1 MNPVAVAEKGAVR
14 STAEYGSDVVV
25 EMLRAHGIPYVALN
39 PGATFRGLHDSLVN
53 FGGIRDPETIL
64 CCHEEIAV
72 AVAHGYAKAT
82 GRPMA
87 AAVHNIVGLQHASMA
102 IYNAWCDRT
111 PVIVLG
117 GTGPMDETLRR
128 PWIDWVHTALVQGQQ
143 VRDYVK
149 WDDQPASVAA
159 IPESFLRAHRI
170 AMTEPRGPVYIC
182 YDVMIQEERI
192 ARPLPLPPVA
202 RYAPPA
208 PPAPDAAA
216 LDRVAAQLVEA
227 ERPVVLAEDVSRN
240 PAAVGALA
248 ALAELLALPVLDQSG
263 RVNLPTRHSF
273 NLTGGAKDLL
283 PETDLVLALDLQDL
297 YGPLAAGLRERQAP
311 LVVPE
316 AAQIISISLHDYL
329 QRSWSADYNRLVPI
343 DVALAGDT
351 GAALP
356 ALVAACRA
364 RLAGNT
370 AATARVAD
378 RVKRLAAL
386 RQTLHDR
393 WQREV
398 TAVAPG
404 GAITY
409 PRLVFE
415 VWQAVKDADWVV
427 TNDHYASP
435 WVRRL
440 WDIREPRQYVGHGRG
455 AGLGYGIGSAV
466 GAALAHR
473 GTGRLCLNMQTDGD
487 LLYSPSALWT
497 LSHHRIP
504 LLTVVCNNRSY
515 GNDEDHQERVAKE
528 RGRPVENKVVGIHI
542 NDPAVD
548 FATLAR
554 SFDIRAEGPVER
566 PEQLG
571 KALTGAVRYVKEQQK
586 PALVEVLVRF

>member
-1 MNPVAVAEKGAVR
+1 MGRTTAEPKAAVK
-14 STAEYGSDVVV
+14 SQAEYGSDVVV

-53 FGGIRDPETIL
+53 FGGNRDPETIL

-72 AVAHGYAKAT
+72 AVAHGYAKAA

-111 PVIVLG
+111 PLIVLG

-170 AMTEPRGPVYIC
+170 AMTEPRGPVYLC

-192 ARPLPLPPVA
+192 ARPLSLPPA
-202 RYAPPA
+202 GRYGPPVPPA
-208 PPAPDAAA
+208 PEAAA
-216 LDRVAAQLVEA
+216 LDRVAALLAEA

-240 PAAVGALA
+240 PGAAAALA
-248 ALAELLALPVLDQSG
+248 ELAELLALPVLDQSG
-263 RVNLPTRHSF
+263 RVNLPTRHPL
-273 NLTGGAKDLL
+273 NLTGGARELL
-283 PETDLVLALDLQDL
+283 PEADLVLALDCVDL
-297 YGPLAAGLRERQAP
+297 YGPLTAGLRERQAP
-311 LVVPE
+311 LVMPE
-316 AAQIISISLHDYL
+316 TAQFASISLNDYL

-343 DVALAGDT
+343 DLALAGDT
-351 GAALP
+351 AAALP

-364 RLAGNT
+364 RLAGL
-370 AATARVAD
+370 AAAAARVAD
-378 RVKRLAAL
+378 RGQRLAAL

-404 GAITY
+404 DAITY
-409 PRLVFE
+409 PRLVSE
-415 VWQAVKDADWVV
+415 VWQAVKDTDWVV

-440 WDIREPRQYVGHGRG
+440 WDIREPRQYVGHCRG

-473 GTGRLCLNMQTDGD
+473 GTGRLGVNMQTDGD
-487 LLYSPSALWT
+487 LLYCPSALWT
-497 LSHHRIP
+497 ASHHRIP

-554 SFDIRAEGPVER
+554 SFDIHAAGPVQRLDE
-566 PEQLG
+566 LG
-571 KALTGAVRYVKEQQK
+571 KTLAAAVRYVREQQK
-586 PALVEVLVRF
+586 PALVDVLVRF